1 MSVAPSPGQARP
13 AHPSPAYR
21 SILITGASGGIGAA
35 LALAFAAPG
44 VHLALGGRDPTRL
57 EAAAEACRRR
67 GALAEGRAV
76 DVTDRTAMAA
86 WLQTV
91 DGACPLDL
99 VVANAGTGGSG
110 GQGDPEVART
120 IFAVNVEGVLN
131 TILPILP
138 AMRARGRGQLALM
151 SSLAGFRG
159 QPSTPAYC
167 ASKAAVRVWGEGLR
181 GRLGRQGIVVSVICP
196 GFVRTP
202 MTAANPFAM
211 PLVMPPER
219 AAAIIRR
226 GLLRRRARIAFPLPI
241 YWGVRLLQ
249 ALPPRVA
256 DRWLARV
263 PDKE

>member
-1 MSVAPSPGQARP
+1 MP
-13 AHPSPAYR
+13 AHRPPPPYR

-44 VHLALGGRDPTRL
+44 VDLALGGRDQARL
-57 EAAAEACRRR
+57 DEVAERCRRA
-67 GALAEGRAV
+67 GASARSARV
-76 DVTDRTAMAA
+76 DVTDREAMAA
-86 WLQTV
+86 WLLAA
-91 DGACPLDL
+91 DARAPLEL
-99 VVANAGTGGSG
+99 VIANAGTAGPGGLG
-110 GQGDPEVART
+110 GPEAARM
-120 IFAVNVEGVLN
+120 IFAVNLEGVVN

-138 AMRARGRGQLALM
+138 AMTARGRGQLALM

-159 QPSTPAYC
+159 LPSAPAYC

-181 GRLGRQGIVVSVICP
+181 GRLGRQGIAVSVICP

-202 MTAANPFAM
+202 MTAGNPFPM
-211 PLVMPPER
+211 PLIMTPER

-226 GLLRRRARIAFPLPI
+226 GLVRRRARIAFPRLM
-241 YWGVRLLQ
+241 YWGVRLFQ
-249 ALPPRVA
+249 ALPAGAV

>member
-1 MSVAPSPGQARP
+1 MSAARSIEPQRAAP
-13 AHPSPAYR
+13 R
-21 SILITGASGGIGAA
+21 SILITGASSGIGAA

-44 VHLALGGRDPTRL
+44 VDLALGGRDPARL
-57 EAAAEACRRR
+57 EAVTERCRRQ
-67 GALAEGRAV
+67 GARAHSTSV
-76 DVTDRTAMAA
+76 DVTDRAAMAN
-86 WLQTV
+86 WLLAV
-91 DGACPLDL
+91 DRETPLDL
-99 VVANAGTGGSG
+99 VIANAGTGGPG
-110 GQGDPEVART
+110 GDGRPEVART
-120 IFAVNVEGVLN
+120 IFAVNLDGVLN

-138 AMRARGRGQLALM
+138 AMSARGRGQLALM

-181 GRLGRQGIVVSVICP
+181 GRLGRQGVAVSVICP

-202 MTAANPFAM
+202 MTAANPFPM
-211 PLVMPPER
+211 PLVMAPER

-226 GLLRRRARIAFPLPI
+226 GLLRRRARIAFPRSL
-241 YWGVRLLQ
+241 YWAVWLLQ
-249 ALPPRVA
+249 ALPAGLA